1 MKKICC
7 IVLCCGALLARNSI
21 AQEFAEGL
29 ARLHFAAARDS
40 TNWFE
45 GFAVTVDGNEAP
57 YPCHRS
63 SGERVPALV
72 ARTTDGTMHITWKTA
87 PVPRRWSGESATFL
101 WVAGIGCNLGNE
113 NFHLSINGK
122 HRFTFSTPMDTHW
135 AIAGEG
141 NARLAFTAVEANHNR
156 ALFGYMSLTVP
167 ASWLVAG
174 EPLHIKITGATA
186 AHEVWFRT
194 FEYTDAL
201 AFFRAKEKKA
211 IYHELSF
218 RHLGAATLKLVAN
231 ASWRG
236 RTVTTRAAHEE
247 IGSSVFTTSGD
258 IALASIHI
266 PRDKQANLRGG
277 VAIHVDGK
285 QVGIVIVPGIE
296 ETRIKAFLEE
306 ELIFT
311 RYIFPPG
318 EFPKAQ
324 WQRPAMVDN
333 ELGEFDLKTTFY
345 DKNMKAV
352 EAAAQ
357 PGRYGAVVQGT
368 TPGGYTIRRYVTLF
382 CSPGDWLDEDYLNE
396 NVSFDKID
404 IQSNFFE
411 YLGVDKH
418 TAERYLPNHSEF
430 FSDLMMGNLFKNPQ
444 AAILLAGLSEATSAE
459 RAGDPNFDP
468 RFSDRQWWVTFKR
481 REFGVEGKY
490 PALVK
495 PQKIKAANADKLKS
509 SATNAAVYRAED
521 TAKIRK
527 ICAEWAEVGK
537 EPLVTLVAHKGAVVF
552 HEAFGN
558 PDGSGRDGQLMTRE
572 TPAWMA
578 SITKLLT
585 GIIMMQFV
593 DQGLIGLDDPVKKYL
608 PELDVEVETPLTMR
622 HLLTHTNGFA
632 WHGEWGSDWNHALE
646 NYLGHCLPYIK
657 IGKAFEYN
665 RLGYA
670 LAGKVMERL
679 SGRAMP
685 QLFEE
690 LLIEPL
696 DLRHTRIENTYG
708 GCHSTAEDMA
718 RIAQMLSQRGSYGGV
733 RFFSED
739 TFEKMLPKKLDNLV
753 PGLDKEWGIGTCR
766 LSSDGLSAKT
776 FGHEAA
782 SGAILRI
789 DPLNELIIV
798 SARNRTGD
806 NYEVYEKHSARLI
819 EACVA
824 PVIAKNK

>member
-7 IVLCCGALLARNSI
+7 IVLCCGALLAGNSI

-29 ARLHFAAARDS
+29 ARLQFAAQRDS
-40 TNWFE
+40 AKWFE
-45 GFAVTVDGNEAP
+45 GFAVAVDGNEAP
-57 YPCHRS
+57 YPSHRS
-63 SGERVPALV
+63 SGERAPALV
-72 ARTTDGTMHITWKTA
+72 ARTTDGTMSITWKTA
-87 PVPRRWSGESATFL
+87 PVPRRWSGKSATFL
-101 WVAGIGCNLGNE
+101 WVAGSGCNLGNE
-113 NFHLSINGK
+113 NFHLSINGT
-122 HRFTFSTPMDTHW
+122 HRFTFSTPMDTYWH
-135 AIAGEG
+135 IAGEDD
-141 NARLAFTAVEANHNR
+141 ARLAFTAVEANHNR
-156 ALFGYMSLTVP
+156 ALFGYISLTVP
-167 ASWLVAG
+167 ASWLVAS
-174 EPLHIKITGATA
+174 EPLLIKITGAAA
-186 AHEVWFRT
+186 AHEVWFRI

-201 AFFRAKEKKA
+201 AHFRSKENKKV
-211 IYHELSF
+211 YHELSF
-218 RHLGAATLKLVAN
+218 RNLGAATLKLAADETWQGEPVTI
-231 ASWRG
+231 
-236 RTVTTRAAHEE
+236 RTAQEE
-247 IGSSVFTTSGD
+247 IGSSIFTAAGD

-266 PRDKQANLRGG
+266 PREKQANLRGG
-277 VAIHVDGK
+277 VAILVAGQ
-285 QVGIVIVPGIE
+285 QVGIIKVPDIE

-306 ELIFT
+306 ELVFT
-311 RYIFPPG
+311 RYVFPPG

-324 WQRPAMVDN
+324 WLRPAMVDN
-333 ELGEFDLKTTFY
+333 ELGEFDLKMTFY
-345 DKNMKAV
+345 NKDMNVVDTAT
-352 EAAAQ
+352 Q

-368 TPGGYTIRRYVTLF
+368 APGGYSIRRYVMLF

-404 IQSNFFE
+404 IQPNFFE

-418 TAERYLPNHSEF
+418 IAERYLPNHSEF

-481 REFGVEGKY
+481 RELGVEGKY

-509 SATNAAVYRAED
+509 SPTNVAVYHAED
-521 TAKIRK
+521 IAKIQK

-537 EPLVTLVAHKGAVVF
+537 EPLVTLVAHKGAIVF
-552 HEAFGN
+552 HEAFGKTN
-558 PDGSGRDGQLMTRE
+558 DSQLMTRE
-572 TPAWMA
+572 TPTWMA
-578 SITKLLT
+578 SLTKLLT

-593 DQGLIGLDDPVKKYL
+593 DQGLIGLDDAVKKYL

-622 HLLTHTNGFA
+622 HLFTHTNGFA

-657 IGKAFEYN
+657 VGKAFEYN

-685 QLFEE
+685 HLFEE
-690 LLIEPL
+690 LLIKPL
-696 DLRHTRIENTYG
+696 DLRHTKIENTYG

-718 RIAQMLSQRGSYGGV
+718 RIAQMLLQRGSYGGV

-739 TFEKMLPKKLDNLV
+739 SFEKMLPVKLDNLV
-753 PGLDKEWGIGTCR
+753 PGLDKEWGIGTCW
-766 LSSDGLSAKT
+766 LAGNGLSAKT

-789 DPLNELIIV
+789 DPLNDLIIV
-798 SARNRTGD
+798 STRNRTGD
-806 NYEVYEKHSARLI
+806 NYDVYEKYAARLI

-824 PVIAKNK
+824 PVIAKAK